1 MSSLNTLG
9 RVLNQ
14 SDRIALITKE
24 HSLSY
29 DELTKLVTECA
40 ELLGT
45 IVPAQQVITTSLT
58 NSIEF
63 AIAFLASTTS
73 RQVSP

>member
-1 MSSLNTLG
+1 MSSLNTLS
-9 RVLNQ
+9 RVLTQ
-14 SDRIALITKE
+14 SERVALITKE
-24 HSLSY
+24 HTLSY
-29 DELTKLVTECA
+29 DALTKLVAECA

-45 IVPAQQVITTSLT
+45 LVPAQQVITTSLT

-73 RQVSP
+73 R